1 MSGGGKQQTVTQQS
15 GPPEWAVP
23 YLQNY
28 YQQAQATAA
37 QPYTPYDR
45 SRVTDL
51 NDLQYNALDATA
63 NRAMQGSQEVN
74 AARQQLTNTING
86 GFLGQQA
93 PGNMYAGVVNQA
105 AGVSNPYAGV
115 ANQAAGVSNPFAG
128 VSNQFAG
135 LENPYLR
142 GQIDQA
148 SQDVVRN
155 YNLAVRPQLDT
166 AMARSGSF
174 GNSGVQQM
182 ESEAQRNLAGQLG
195 NIAQNMRF
203 QDYGQQ
209 VSLSENQANRLFG
222 AGQQQSQ
229 NLFNAG
235 AQQAQ
240 NLYGSGQQQ
249 AQNVFG
255 AYQQQANNLFGAG
268 ESQAGRQQAL
278 NQFERGN
285 QMQAIGMAPQFGQ
298 QDYIDAQQLANV
310 GNTLQN
316 QQQRYADDDYQ
327 RFFEARQYPQQQL
340 GILGSAFGFGPGATE
355 SRTTPT
361 GGNRGAGAL
370 GGALGG
376 AQLGMSVGGPWGAL
390 AGAAGGGLLGGK

>member
-37 QPYTPYDR
+37 MPYNPYDR
-45 SRVTDL
+45 SRVADL
-51 NDLQYNALDATA
+51 NDMQYSALDATA
-63 NRAMQGSQEVN
+63 NRALQGSQEVN
-74 AARQQLTNTING
+74 AARQQLTNTIQG
-86 GFLGQQA
+86 GYLGQQA
-93 PGNMYAGVVNQA
+93 PGNLYAGVVNQA

-115 ANQAAGVSNPFAG
+115 R
-128 VSNQFAG
+128 NQFAG
-135 LENPYLR
+135 LENPYLT

-148 SQDVVRN
+148 SQDVIRN

-174 GNSGVQQM
+174 GNTGIQQM

-209 VSLSENQANRLFG
+209 VNLAENAAQRLYG

-229 NLFNAG
+229 NLFN
-235 AQQAQ
+235 
-240 NLYGSGQQQ
+240 
-249 AQNVFG
+249 

-268 ESQAGRQQAL
+268 ESQAGRQQAQ
-278 NQFERGN
+278 NQFERSN

-316 QQQRYADDDYQ
+316 QSQRYMDDDYQ
-327 RFFEARQYPQQQL
+327 RFIEARQYPQQQL
-340 GILGSAFGFGPGATE
+340 GILGSAFGFGPGQTAT
-355 SRTTPT
+355 STQP
-361 GGNRGAGAL
+361 GQGSNRAGGAL
-370 GGALGG
+370 GGALAG
-376 AQLGMSVGGPWGAL
+376 AQLGSLVPGLGTGIGA
-390 AGAAGGGLLGGK
+390 AAGGVLGGLGGK